1 MRYYYIAN
9 SDHSD
14 QIYGNQEPI
23 CIDLAEVKRLA
34 KEWDMTMDEL
44 ISQMH
49 VASAEEIEEHGAYD
63 SEYAGPVYWYAV
75 MQDDED
81 NDWGYGS
88 FDLDKAKEMVKKFLD
103 GHIAVIEVGD
113 DPICVGEIR
122 E

>member
-34 KEWDMTMDEL
+34 KE
-44 ISQMH
+44 
-49 VASAEEIEEHGAYD
+49 
-63 SEYAGPVYWYAV
+63 
-75 MQDDED
+75 
-81 NDWGYGS
+81 
-88 FDLDKAKEMVKKFLD
+88 MVKKFPE
-103 GHIAVIEVGD
+103 GHIAVIEEGD